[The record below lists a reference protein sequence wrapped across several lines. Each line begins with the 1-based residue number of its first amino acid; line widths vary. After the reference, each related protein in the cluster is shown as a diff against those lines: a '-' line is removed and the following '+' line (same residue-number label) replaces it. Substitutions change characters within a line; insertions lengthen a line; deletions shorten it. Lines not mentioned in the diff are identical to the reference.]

1 MSAPAAAA
9 VTPERLLHRLDLN
22 VVRRLDGLFQGD
34 YRTLF
39 FGSGVDFADLRDYQ
53 PHDDVRHIDWNV
65 TARMDRPFVREYVE
79 DRELTAWLVLDRSPS
94 MTFASGSLS
103 KAMAVTELVTTLARL
118 LTRSGN
124 RIGASLFDHRVE
136 RVIEA
141 RAGRNQ
147 VLRIAHELLKP
158 VQGSGRPTALGPVL
172 AATAQSLSR
181 RSLVVVVS
189 DFITSP
195 GWEQAL
201 HLLGRRHEVLAL
213 RVVDPHEFELPE
225 AGVVV
230 LEDLESGEQLTVDTG
245 DPGFRS
251 RYATAVAQQA
261 VALRASALRAGVD
274 LHPIG
279 TDEDLVS
286 ALVRLA
292 ERRGRAIR

>member
-118 LTRSGN
+118 LTRDRKS
-124 RIGASLFDHRVE
+124 
-136 RVIEA
+136 
-141 RAGRNQ
+141 
-147 VLRIAHELLKP
+147 
-158 VQGSGRPTALGPVL
+158 T
-172 AATAQSLSR
+172 
-181 RSLVVVVS
+181 
-189 DFITSP
+189 
-195 GWEQAL
+195 
-201 HLLGRRHEVLAL
+201 
-213 RVVDPHEFELPE
+213 
-225 AGVVV
+225 
-230 LEDLESGEQLTVDTG
+230 
-245 DPGFRS
+245 
-251 RYATAVAQQA
+251 
-261 VALRASALRAGVD
+261 
-274 LHPIG
+274 
-279 TDEDLVS
+279 
-286 ALVRLA
+286 RLNSSHSQ
-292 ERRGRAIR
+292 